1 MPKATVQFTH
11 AILDSQE
18 YGSNN
23 EYMVSGVFFSLEIN
37 GRAFN
42 NLHVEV
48 RQTPG
53 SDFEKYPLAIGVP
66 QGYEGPFNANN
77 FRPVVEAYY
86 RQLIGQQARLFNIQS
101 GRIIRMFNCRLNH
114 PYNAEFEI

>member
-1 MPKATVQFTH
+1 
-11 AILDSQE
+11 
-18 YGSNN
+18 
-23 EYMVSGVFFSLEIN
+23 MVSGVFFSLEIN

-53 SDFEKYPLAIGVP
+53 ADFEKYPLAIGAP

-114 PYNAEFEI
+114 PYNAEFEIYFHK